1 MKRAFVRPLTGGPR
15 PDSPACIHACRDVP
29 GLKDRHRLDV
39 GAIRV
44 ISSLW
49 ECSRPMRAEALSA

>member
-1 MKRAFVRPLTGGPR
+1 MKRACVKPQSGGPR
-15 PDSPACIHACRDVP
+15 PDTPACIHACRDVP

-44 ISSLW
+44 ISSLC
-49 ECSRPMRAEALSA
+49 ECSRPMRAVPLSA

>member
-1 MKRAFVRPLTGGPR
+1 MKR
-15 PDSPACIHACRDVP
+15 ACIHACCDVP
-29 GLKDRHRLDV
+29 GLNGRHRLDV

-44 ISSLW
+44 MSGLW